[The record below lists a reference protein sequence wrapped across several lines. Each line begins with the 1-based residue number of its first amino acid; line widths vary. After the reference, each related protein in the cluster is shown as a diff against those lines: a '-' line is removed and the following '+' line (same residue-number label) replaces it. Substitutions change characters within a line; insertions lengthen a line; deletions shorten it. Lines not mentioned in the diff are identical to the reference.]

1 MGGRT
6 SFNYGSNMKGIIL
19 AGGHGTRLYPATIST
34 SKQLLPI
41 YDKPLIF
48 YPLVTLMEAGI
59 RDIAIITKKKDRN
72 NFKSLLGDGSNF
84 GIRIQYFIQDDPRG
98 LAEAFIITEKFIGK
112 SDVTLILGDNIFYG
126 ESLGI
131 LLKETFFSG
140 ARIFCS
146 EVQDPERYGVLEL
159 KNNSPVSIIEKPTKF
174 ISKWAVTG
182 LYVYDS
188 SVINQAKLLTPS
200 KRGELEI
207 TDLNQKYL
215 TKKILDAK
223 FLDSNIVWMDTG
235 TFDSM
240 HEASSFV
247 AAIQKRQ
254 AGLIGSPELTAYKNK
269 WITKSEIKKNIRYS
283 NQYTES
289 LLRSL

>member
-131 LLKETFFSG
+131 LLKKTFFSG

-188 SVINQAKLLTPS
+188 SVINQAKLLAPS

-254 AGLIGSPELTAYKNK
+254 AGLIGSPELTAFKNK

>member
-1 MGGRT
+1 MEGRT
-6 SFNYGSNMKGIIL
+6 SFNNGSNMKGIIL

-72 NFKSLLGDGSNF
+72 DFKSLLGDGSNF

>member
-72 NFKSLLGDGSNF
+72 DFKSLLGDGSNF

-215 TKKILDAK
+215 AKKILDAK

-283 NQYTES
+283 NQYTQS

>member
-1 MGGRT
+1 
-6 SFNYGSNMKGIIL
+6 MKGIIL

-146 EVQDPERYGVLEL
+146 EVQDPERYGVLGL
-159 KNNSPVSIIEKPTKF
+159 KNNSPVSIIEKPAKF

>member
-72 NFKSLLGDGSNF
+72 DFKSLLGDGSNF

-98 LAEAFIITEKFIGK
+98 LAEAFIITEKFIGN

-146 EVQDPERYGVLEL
+146 EVQDPERYGVLKL

-223 FLDSNIVWMDTG
+223 FLDSNILWMDTG

-254 AGLIGSPELTAYKNK
+254 ARLIGSPELTAYKNK

-283 NQYTES
+283 NQYTQS

>member
-1 MGGRT
+1 MEGRT
-6 SFNYGSNMKGIIL
+6 SFNNGSNMKGIIL

-72 NFKSLLGDGSNF
+72 DFKSLLGDGSNF

-207 TDLNQKYL
+207 TDLNKKYL

>member
-1 MGGRT
+1 
-6 SFNYGSNMKGIIL
+6 MKGIIL

-72 NFKSLLGDGSNF
+72 DFKSLLGDGSNF

>member
-1 MGGRT
+1 MGGRA
-6 SFNYGSNMKGIIL
+6 SLNYGSNMKGIIL
-19 AGGHGTRLYPATIST
+19 AGGHGTRLYPATIPS

-59 RDIAIITKKKDRN
+59 RDIAIIIKQKDKKD
-72 NFKSLLGDGSNF
+72 FQSLLGDGSNF
-84 GIRIQYFIQDDPRG
+84 GIKIQYFIQDDPRG
-98 LAEAFIITEKFIGK
+98 LAEAFIITEKFIGQ

-126 ESLGI
+126 ESLSI
-131 LLKETFFSG
+131 LLKEAFFSG

-215 TKKILDAK
+215 TRKILDAK
-223 FLDSNIVWMDTG
+223 FLDSNIVWLDTG

-269 WITKSEIKKNIRYS
+269 WITKSEIKKNLRFS

-289 LLRSL
+289 LLRNL

>member
-59 RDIAIITKKKDRN
+59 RDIAIITKKKDIN
-72 NFKSLLGDGSNF
+72 DFKSLLGDGSNF

-98 LAEAFIITEKFIGK
+98 LAEAFIITEKFIGN

-146 EVQDPERYGVLEL
+146 EVQDPERYGVLKL

-223 FLDSNIVWMDTG
+223 FLDSNILWMDTG

-269 WITKSEIKKNIRYS
+269 WITKSEIKKNLRYS
-283 NQYTES
+283 NQYTQS

>member
-1 MGGRT
+1 MGGRA
-6 SFNYGSNMKGIIL
+6 SLNYGSNMKGIIL
-19 AGGHGTRLYPATIST
+19 AGGHGTRLYPATIPS

-59 RDIAIITKKKDRN
+59 RDIAIIIKQKDKKD
-72 NFKSLLGDGSNF
+72 FQSLLGDGSNF
-84 GIRIQYFIQDDPRG
+84 GIKIQYFIQDDPRG
-98 LAEAFIITEKFIGK
+98 LAEAFIITEKFIGQ

-126 ESLGI
+126 ESLSI
-131 LLKETFFSG
+131 LLKEAFFSG

-215 TKKILDAK
+215 TRKILDAK
-223 FLDSNIVWMDTG
+223 FLDSNIVWLDTG

-269 WITKSEIKKNIRYS
+269 WITKSEIKKNLRYS

-289 LLRSL
+289 LLRNL

>member
-72 NFKSLLGDGSNF
+72 DFKSLLGDGSNF

-126 ESLGI
+126 ESLSI
-131 LLKETFFSG
+131 LLKEAFFSG

-215 TKKILDAK
+215 TRKVLDAK

>member
-72 NFKSLLGDGSNF
+72 DFKSLLGDGSNF

-207 TDLNQKYL
+207 TDLNKKYL

>member
-1 MGGRT
+1 
-6 SFNYGSNMKGIIL
+6 MKGIIL

-59 RDIAIITKKKDRN
+59 KDIAIITKKNDRN
-72 NFKSLLGDGSNF
+72 DFKSLLGDGSNF

-126 ESLGI
+126 ESLGN

-215 TKKILDAK
+215 TQKILDAK
-223 FLDSNIVWMDTG
+223 FLDSNILWMDTG

>member
-72 NFKSLLGDGSNF
+72 DFKSLLGDGSNF

>member
-1 MGGRT
+1 MGGRA
-6 SFNYGSNMKGIIL
+6 SLNYGSNMKGIIL
-19 AGGHGTRLYPATIST
+19 AGGHGTRLYPATIPT

-59 RDIAIITKKKDRN
+59 RDIAIIIKQKDKKD
-72 NFKSLLGDGSNF
+72 FKSLLGDGSNF
-84 GIRIQYFIQDDPRG
+84 GIKIQYFIQDDPRG
-98 LAEAFIITEKFIGK
+98 LAEAFIITEKFIGQ

-126 ESLGI
+126 ESLSI
-131 LLKETFFSG
+131 LLKEAFFSG

-215 TKKILDAK
+215 TRKVLDAK

-269 WITKSEIKKNIRYS
+269 WITKSEIKKNLRYS

-289 LLRSL
+289 LLRNL

>member
-84 GIRIQYFIQDDPRG
+84 GIRIQYFIQDDPKG

-131 LLKETFFSG
+131 LLKKTFFSG

-254 AGLIGSPELTAYKNK
+254 AGLIGSPELTAFKNK

>member
-84 GIRIQYFIQDDPRG
+84 GIRIQYFIQDDPKG

-207 TDLNQKYL
+207 TDLNKKYL

>member
-84 GIRIQYFIQDDPRG
+84 GIRIQYFIQDDPKG

-254 AGLIGSPELTAYKNK
+254 AGLIGSPELTAFKNK

>member
-6 SFNYGSNMKGIIL
+6 AFNYGSNMKGIIL

-59 RDIAIITKKKDRN
+59 RDIAVIIKRKDRN
-72 NFKSLLGDGSNF
+72 DFKSLLGDGSNF
-84 GIRIQYFIQDDPRG
+84 GIKIQYFIQDDPRG

-126 ESLGI
+126 KSLSI

-223 FLDSNIVWMDTG
+223 FLDSNIMWMDTG

-254 AGLIGSPELTAYKNK
+254 SGLIGSPELTAYKNK
-269 WITKSEIKKNIRYS
+269 WITKSEIKKNVRYS

>member
-1 MGGRT
+1 M
-6 SFNYGSNMKGIIL
+6 L
-19 AGGHGTRLYPATIST
+19 DE
-34 SKQLLPI
+34 LL
-41 YDKPLIF
+41 
-48 YPLVTLMEAGI
+48 
-59 RDIAIITKKKDRN
+59 
-72 NFKSLLGDGSNF
+72 
-84 GIRIQYFIQDDPRG
+84 
-98 LAEAFIITEKFIGK
+98 
-112 SDVTLILGDNIFYG
+112 NI
-126 ESLGI
+126 SLGI

-146 EVQDPERYGVLEL
+146 EVKDPERYGVLEL

-188 SVINQAKLLTPS
+188 SVINQAKLLAPS

-254 AGLIGSPELTAYKNK
+254 AGLIGSPELTAFKNK

>member
-19 AGGHGTRLYPATIST
+19 AGGHGTRLYPATIPS

-59 RDIAIITKKKDRN
+59 RDIAIIIKQKDKKD
-72 NFKSLLGDGSNF
+72 FKSLLGDGSNF
-84 GIRIQYFIQDDPRG
+84 GIKIQYFIQDDPRG
-98 LAEAFIITEKFIGK
+98 LAEAFIITEKFIGQ

-126 ESLGI
+126 ESLSI
-131 LLKETFFSG
+131 LLKEAFFSG

-215 TKKILDAK
+215 TRKILDAK

-269 WITKSEIKKNIRYS
+269 WITKSEIKKNLRYS

-289 LLRSL
+289 LLRNL

>member
-1 MGGRT
+1 
-6 SFNYGSNMKGIIL
+6 MKGIIL
-19 AGGHGTRLYPATIST
+19 AGGHGTRLYPATIPT

-59 RDIAIITKKKDRN
+59 RDIAIIIKQKDKKD
-72 NFKSLLGDGSNF
+72 FKSLLGDGSNF
-84 GIRIQYFIQDDPRG
+84 GIKIQYFIQDDPRG
-98 LAEAFIITEKFIGK
+98 LAEAFIITEKFIGQ

-126 ESLGI
+126 ESLSI
-131 LLKETFFSG
+131 LLKEAFFSG

-215 TKKILDAK
+215 TRKVLDAK

-269 WITKSEIKKNIRYS
+269 WITKSEIKKNLRYS

-289 LLRSL
+289 LLRNL

>member
-1 MGGRT
+1 MEGRT

-59 RDIAIITKKKDRN
+59 KDIAIITKKNDRN
-72 NFKSLLGDGSNF
+72 DFKSLLGDGSNF

-126 ESLGI
+126 ESLGN

-174 ISKWAVTG
+174 ISKW
-182 LYVYDS
+182 
-188 SVINQAKLLTPS
+188 Q
-200 KRGELEI
+200 
-207 TDLNQKYL
+207 
-215 TKKILDAK
+215 
-223 FLDSNIVWMDTG
+223 
-235 TFDSM
+235 
-240 HEASSFV
+240 
-247 AAIQKRQ
+247 
-254 AGLIGSPELTAYKNK
+254 
-269 WITKSEIKKNIRYS
+269 
-283 NQYTES
+283 
-289 LLRSL
+289 

>member
-1 MGGRT
+1 M
-6 SFNYGSNMKGIIL
+6 
-19 AGGHGTRLYPATIST
+19 
-34 SKQLLPI
+34 
-41 YDKPLIF
+41 
-48 YPLVTLMEAGI
+48 
-59 RDIAIITKKKDRN
+59 
-72 NFKSLLGDGSNF
+72 
-84 GIRIQYFIQDDPRG
+84 
-98 LAEAFIITEKFIGK
+98 
-112 SDVTLILGDNIFYG
+112 
-126 ESLGI
+126 
-131 LLKETFFSG
+131 LKETFFSG

-215 TKKILDAK
+215 TQKILDAK
-223 FLDSNIVWMDTG
+223 FLDSNILWMDTG

>member
-72 NFKSLLGDGSNF
+72 DFKSLLGDGSNF

-215 TKKILDAK
+215 TEKILDAK

-289 LLRSL
+289 LLRCL

>member
-1 MGGRT
+1 MGGRA
-6 SFNYGSNMKGIIL
+6 SLNYGSNMKGIIL
-19 AGGHGTRLYPATIST
+19 AGGHGTRLYPATIPT

-59 RDIAIITKKKDRN
+59 RDIAIIIKQKDKKD
-72 NFKSLLGDGSNF
+72 FKSLLGDGSNF
-84 GIRIQYFIQDDPRG
+84 GIKIQYFIQDDPRG
-98 LAEAFIITEKFIGK
+98 LAEAFIITEKFIGQ

-126 ESLGI
+126 ESLSI
-131 LLKETFFSG
+131 LLKEAFFSG

-215 TKKILDAK
+215 TRKVLDAK

>member
-72 NFKSLLGDGSNF
+72 DFKSLLGDGSNF

-98 LAEAFIITEKFIGK
+98 LAEAFIITEKFIGN

-146 EVQDPERYGVLEL
+146 EVQDPERYGVLKL

-215 TKKILDAK
+215 TKKILEAK
-223 FLDSNIVWMDTG
+223 FLDSNILWMDTG

-269 WITKSEIKKNIRYS
+269 WITKSKIKKNIRYS
-283 NQYTES
+283 NQYTQS

>member
-1 MGGRT
+1 MEGRT
-6 SFNYGSNMKGIIL
+6 SFNNGSNMKGIIL

-72 NFKSLLGDGSNF
+72 DFKSLLGDGSNF

-126 ESLGI
+126 ESLGS

-207 TDLNQKYL
+207 TDLNKKYL

-289 LLRSL
+289 LFRSL

>member
-1 MGGRT
+1 MEGRT
-6 SFNYGSNMKGIIL
+6 SFNNGSNMKGIIL

-72 NFKSLLGDGSNF
+72 DFKSLLGDGSNF

-207 TDLNQKYL
+207 TDLNKKYL
-215 TKKILDAK
+215 TKKILDSK

-254 AGLIGSPELTAYKNK
+254 AGLLGSPELTAYKNK

>member
-59 RDIAIITKKKDRN
+59 RDIAIITKKNDRN
-72 NFKSLLGDGSNF
+72 DFKSLLGDGSNF

-126 ESLGI
+126 ESLSI
-131 LLKETFFSG
+131 LLKEAFFSG

-254 AGLIGSPELTAYKNK
+254 AGLLGSPELTAYNNK

>member
-72 NFKSLLGDGSNF
+72 DFKSLLGDGSNF
-84 GIRIQYFIQDDPRG
+84 GIRIQYFIQDDPKG

-254 AGLIGSPELTAYKNK
+254 GGLIGSPELTAYKNK
-269 WITKSEIKKNIRYS
+269 WITKSEIKKNLRYS

>member
-72 NFKSLLGDGSNF
+72 DFKSLLGDGSNF

-254 AGLIGSPELTAYKNK
+254 AGLIGSPELTAFKNK

>member
-207 TDLNQKYL
+207 TDLNKKYL

>member
-1 MGGRT
+1 MGGRAA
-6 SFNYGSNMKGIIL
+6 FNYGQYMKGIIL
-19 AGGHGTRLYPATIST
+19 AGGHGTRLYPITIPT

-48 YPLVTLMEAGI
+48 YPLTTLMEAGI
-59 RDIAIITKKKDRN
+59 RDIAIIIKHQDEN
-72 NFKSLLGDGSNF
+72 HFKSLLGDGSHF
-84 GIRIQYFIQDDPRG
+84 GIKIKYFFQDDPKG
-98 LAEAFIITEKFIGK
+98 LAEAFIITEKFIGN

-126 ESLGI
+126 ESLSS
-131 LLKETFFSG
+131 LLAETFLSG

-159 KNNSPVSIIEKPTKF
+159 KNNSPISIIEKPTKF

-182 LYVYDS
+182 LYMYDS
-188 SVINQAKLLTPS
+188 SVINEAKLLTPS

-207 TDLNQKYL
+207 TDLNQQYL
-215 TKKILDAK
+215 TKKVLDAK

-254 AGLIGSPELTAYKNK
+254 GGLIGSPELTAYKNK
-269 WITKSEIKKNIRYS
+269 WITKSEIKKNLRYS

>member
-59 RDIAIITKKKDRN
+59 RDIAIIIKQKDKKD
-72 NFKSLLGDGSNF
+72 FKSLLGDGSNF

-207 TDLNQKYL
+207 TDLNKKYL

>member
-59 RDIAIITKKKDRN
+59 RDIAIITKKNDRN
-72 NFKSLLGDGSNF
+72 DFKSLLGDGSNF

-126 ESLGI
+126 ESLSI

-254 AGLIGSPELTAYKNK
+254 AGLLGSPELTAYNNK

>member
-1 MGGRT
+1 MIK
-6 SFNYGSNMKGIIL
+6 KGIIL
-19 AGGHGTRLYPATIST
+19 AGGMGTRMSPLTKAVN
-34 SKQLLPI
+34 KQLLPI

-72 NFKSLLGDGSNF
+72 DFKSLLGDGSNF

-98 LAEAFIITEKFIGK
+98 LAEAFIITEKFIDK

-126 ESLGI
+126 ESLGV

-269 WITKSEIKKNIRYS
+269 WITKSEIKKNLRYS

-289 LLRSL
+289 LLRNL